1 MATLAAN
8 VKRKFEFNQDPMLND
23 YPMKAAEIVFEGA
36 AVGLTS
42 GIAEPLADATVFAG
56 FATAKA
62 DNSAG
67 AASAIT
73 VRVIQRGTVKL
84 TLGGTV
90 TAAKVD
96 DVVYA
101 SDDATF
107 SLTDTG
113 TDVAIGRLSRFIDS
127 TTGMVS
133 FTAVPIR
140 P

>member
-42 GIAEPLADATVFAG
+42 GIAEPIADGTVFAG

-107 SLTDTG
+107 SLTDSG
-113 TDVAIGRLSRFIDS
+113 TDVAIGRLSRFIDA